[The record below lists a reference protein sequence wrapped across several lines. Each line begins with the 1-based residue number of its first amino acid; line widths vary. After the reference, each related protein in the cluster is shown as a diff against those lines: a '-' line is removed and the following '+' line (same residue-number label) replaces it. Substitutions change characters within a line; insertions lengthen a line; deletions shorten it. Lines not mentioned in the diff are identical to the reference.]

1 MNPSQNSLRSRQ
13 QQQTR
18 TEIVRTAFDLFGKHG
33 FDGVSVEMIAET
45 VGISRATFFNYFPR
59 KELILR
65 EVASARAEKLKSI
78 VAEFRTQG
86 EPHSLEG
93 VMNLVLKLTEENARI
108 SHHAK
113 KLLLE
118 TFVSQASQGLLLV
131 AREEVIHS
139 LAGAIEQIPRKSAMP
154 AKLVAE
160 TIFAVYLATMLEWLM
175 REGVPREWLIERM
188 HERLQLVLE
197 GAA

>member
-1 MNPSQNSLRSRQ
+1 MNHSSSSLRSRQ
-13 QQQTR
+13 QQHTR
-18 TEIVRTAFDLFGKHG
+18 AEIIRAAFELFGKHG
-33 FDGVSVEMIAET
+33 FDEVSVETIAAA

-78 VAEFRTQG
+78 VAEFGVQG
-86 EPHSLEG
+86 EPRSLEG
-93 VMNLVLKLTEENARI
+93 VVNLVVKLTEENARI

-118 TFVSQASQGLLLV
+118 TFFNQASQGLLLAV
-131 AREEVIHS
+131 REEVIGS
-139 LAGAIEQIPRKSAMP
+139 LAGAIERIPLKSPMSAR
-154 AKLVAE
+154 LVAE
-160 TIFAVYLATMLEWLM
+160 TLFAVYLATMLEWLM
-175 REGVPREWLIERM
+175 REGVPQEWLIDTMRK
-188 HERLQLVLE
+188 RLEVVVQ